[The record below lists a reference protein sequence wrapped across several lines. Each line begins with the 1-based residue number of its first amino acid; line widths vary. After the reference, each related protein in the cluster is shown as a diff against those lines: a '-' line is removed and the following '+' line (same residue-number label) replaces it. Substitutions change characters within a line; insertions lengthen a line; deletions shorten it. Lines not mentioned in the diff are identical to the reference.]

1 MATPAEWR
9 RSDLEAAVK
18 ANRITPTRR
27 TSQAGF
33 SIMEVMISTFILM
46 IGLLGVLGLF
56 GLAIK
61 ANQTSQQDMIARQ
74 LASEAME
81 SIFTARSTSQL
92 AWAQIQ
98 NVSNGGIFLD
108 NPQNLLCP
116 GPDGMVGTADDAACT
131 TSSGALCPGGVE
143 CLTEPGLD
151 GILGTADDIIVPLSN
166 YTRQIQIVQMAD
178 QAGNPIPTLNAVTI
192 TISYSTPQYAT
203 NKTYVLN
210 EYISSYR

>member
-1 MATPAEWR
+1 VNE
-9 RSDLEAAVK
+9 
-18 ANRITPTRR
+18 NRITATRR
-27 TSQAGF
+27 RGTAGF

-92 AWAQIQ
+92 TWAQIQ

-108 NPQNLLCP
+108 NPQTLLCP
-116 GPDGMVGTADDAACT
+116 GPDGMVGTGDDVACT
-131 TSSGALCPGGVE
+131 TSSGAACPGGVE
-143 CLTEPGLD
+143 CLTEPGPD
-151 GILGTADDIIVPLSN
+151 GILGTADDIIVSLRN
-166 YTRQIQIVQMAD
+166 FTRQIKIVQMSDA
-178 QAGNPIPTLNAVTI
+178 AGNPIPTLNAVTI
-192 TISYSTPQYAT
+192 TITYSTPQYAT

>member
-1 MATPAEWR
+1 MATHAQRR

-18 ANRITPTRR
+18 ANRNRPAR
-27 TSQAGF
+27 QNGEAGF

-92 AWAQIQ
+92 TWAQIQ
-98 NVSNGGIFLD
+98 NVGNGGIFLD
-108 NPQNLLCP
+108 NPQPLLCP
-116 GPDGMVGTADDAACT
+116 GPDGLVGTGDDVPCT
-131 TSSGALCPGGVE
+131 TSSGAVCPGGVQ
-143 CLTEPGLD
+143 CLTEPGPD
-151 GILGTADDIIVPLSN
+151 GILGTADDIVVSLAN
-166 YTRQIQIVQMAD
+166 YTRQIRIIQMSD

-192 TISYSTPQYAT
+192 TITYSTPQYAT
-203 NKTYVLN
+203 KKTYVLN

>member
-1 MATPAEWR
+1 VNE
-9 RSDLEAAVK
+9 
-18 ANRITPTRR
+18 NRITAVRR
-27 TSQAGF
+27 RGAAGF

-92 AWAQIQ
+92 TWAQIQ

-116 GPDGMVGTADDAACT
+116 GPDGMVGTGDDVACT
-131 TSSGALCPGGVE
+131 TSSGAPCPGGVE
-143 CLTEPGLD
+143 CLTEPGPD

-166 YTRQIQIVQMAD
+166 FTRQVKIVQMSDA
-178 QAGNPIPTLNAVTI
+178 AGNPIPTLNAVTI
-192 TISYSTPQYAT
+192 TITYSTPQYAT